1 MLVWK
6 ALMLLIL
13 QKYELMNEI
22 PVKTLL
28 PPMNVVSE
36 LGAEVVEGE
45 LVGLPVDHHLPF
57 SHPEC
62 RTKTA
67 IGIPRNLR
75 PSENEF
81 LDSASNFQFSKS

>member
-1 MLVWK
+1 
-6 ALMLLIL
+6 
-13 QKYELMNEI
+13 MNER

-45 LVGLPVDHHLPF
+45 LVGLPVDHHLAP

-62 RTKTA
+62 LA
-67 IGIPRNLR
+67 
-75 PSENEF
+75 
-81 LDSASNFQFSKS
+81 

>member
-1 MLVWK
+1 
-6 ALMLLIL
+6 MLLIL

-45 LVGLPVDHHLPF
+45 LVGLPVDHHLAS

-62 RTKTA
+62 MA
-67 IGIPRNLR
+67 
-75 PSENEF
+75 
-81 LDSASNFQFSKS
+81 